1 MVRTE
6 ALKYIQLLHE
16 RGEGSLK
23 ISKRLGLSRNTVR
36 KYLALLDSGQPIVL
50 RVQRARALDPYEEV
64 IKSLFIDCRGH
75 CPNLQR
81 RLKEQLGLAVQ
92 LAAHA
97 AKVLSALAQNR
108 AHTAGTRGTL

>member
-36 KYLALLDSGQPIVL
+36 KYLALLDSGQPIVFVSNVL
-50 RVQRARALDPYEEV
+50 ALWIPM
-64 IKSLFIDCRGH
+64 K
-75 CPNLQR
+75 N
-81 RLKEQLGLAVQ
+81 
-92 LAAHA
+92 
-97 AKVLSALAQNR
+97 
-108 AHTAGTRGTL
+108 